1 MMEVFSHH
9 NHLPNH
15 QQLFGI
21 NNCLERVAGIEPA
34 YSAWKAAA
42 LPLSYTRIPRIN
54 SLPMNGGGGW
64 IRTNVAYATDLQS
77 APFNHSGTPPFYRQS
92 CAMRHHDN
100 HLITYSIQNG
110 CGAVMTI
117 TNVSVNR
124 INTILYKF
132 YDNI

>member
-1 MMEVFSHH
+1 
-9 NHLPNH
+9 
-15 QQLFGI
+15 
-21 NNCLERVAGIEPA
+21 
-34 YSAWKAAA
+34 
-42 LPLSYTRIPRIN
+42 
-54 SLPMNGGGGW
+54 
-64 IRTNVAYATDLQS
+64 
-77 APFNHSGTPPFYRQS
+77 
-92 CAMRHHDN
+92 MRHHDN